1 MTQRLNTFNQPVG
14 VELTGW
20 KGAIFPDER
29 RLEGR
34 YCRHERIN
42 TARHAAE
49 LYAAYREA
57 PDWRDWTY
65 LPSGPFE
72 TFDSYRAYLLN
83 IEKKTDPMHYAVID
97 STSGKAVGTVALMR
111 IDAYNGVIEIGSVTY
126 SRHMQR
132 TRISTEVMALFLR
145 HVFKDL
151 GYRRFEWK
159 CDSLNAPS
167 RAAAERFGF
176 RFEGIFR
183 QALVYHGR
191 NRDTAWYSVID
202 SEYPALR
209 VAYEKWLAPTS
220 FDENGCQRE
229 KLSQLI
235 NEARARDSV

>member
-1 MTQRLNTFNQPVG
+1 
-14 VELTGW
+14 
-20 KGAIFPDER
+20 
-29 RLEGR
+29 
-34 YCRHERIN
+34 
-42 TARHAAE
+42 
-49 LYAAYREA
+49 
-57 PDWRDWTY
+57 
-65 LPSGPFE
+65 
-72 TFDSYRAYLLN
+72 
-83 IEKKTDPMHYAVID
+83 
-97 STSGKAVGTVALMR
+97 MR
-111 IDAYNGVIEIGSVTY
+111 IDACNGVIEIGSVTY
-126 SRHMQR
+126 SRRMQR